1 MPLLPA
7 SPRRI
12 APQAL
17 ASQEEGAG
25 LILQVQASGQPGGTA
40 APESQAVPPGTEHT
54 QGAFGI
60 FGMMISALIM
70 LFAIVLLI
78 RRRKGR

>member
-1 MPLLPA
+1 MPLPA

-12 APQAL
+12 APHAL
-17 ASQEEGAG
+17 APRQEGEG

-60 FGMMISALIM
+60 FGMIISGLIV
-70 LFAIVLLI
+70 LFAIVLLV

>member
-1 MPLLPA
+1 MPLPA
-7 SPRRI
+7 SSSRI

-17 ASQEEGAG
+17 ASHEDGAS
-25 LILQVQASGQPGGTA
+25 LILQAQATGQPGGTA
-40 APESQAVPPGTEHT
+40 APEGQAVPPGTEHT

-60 FGMMISALIM
+60 FGMIISGLIV